1 MKNKVYSSKFAAS
14 FSLISIIVFTITEIA
29 NLYFLISNL
38 ISGEDVLFEII
49 MFVGFL
55 PFLLLYLFMGNRF
68 GYIVTYDAEK
78 NTIYR
83 KGLIFGYKY
92 QIKVDDI
99 QDIVIATF
107 PKETTYYILIDPYNK
122 KYEGGYKESFI
133 RIEKNDENLKFIM
146 SFWNKPI
153 KSTN

>member
-29 NLYFLISNL
+29 NLYFLISKL

-55 PFLLLYLFMGNRF
+55 PFLLLFLFIGNRF
-68 GYIVTYDAEK
+68 GYVVTYDAEK

-83 KGLIFGYKY
+83 KGLIFGYEY
-92 QIKVDDI
+92 QIKIEDI

-107 PKETTYYILIDPYNK
+107 PKETKYYVFIDPYNK
-122 KYEGGYKESFI
+122 KYEGGYKESYI
-133 RIEKNDENLKFIM
+133 RIEKTDKNLRFIM
-146 SFWNKPI
+146 MFWNKPI
-153 KSTN
+153 IQDN